1 MADIPIPGSLDD
13 LTPEWMTA
21 ALAQHGID
29 SKASSVTPE
38 TIGEAAGA
46 NGVTVRLK
54 VSYADGTEPGPPSMI
69 IKLPATAE
77 AVKRVGIRQQFYQN
91 EIRFY
96 DDFADRLTVNIPRR
110 YYSGMDEEAGL
121 FAILL
126 EDMAPAVTGND
137 FTGCTFDEAV
147 LAVREMAKLHAPW
160 WNNPELDTVGWLPT
174 GEPNV
179 PFAHTRFHNEVLPA
193 VMANYGDTFSP
204 TVKAVVEAFCTNFSS
219 VVDLISA
226 EPYTL
231 THSDYRLVNL
241 LIDGNPPSQTITV
254 IDWQRVAKA
263 KGLVD
268 IAFFTVL
275 SLSRE
280 RRREWESSLV
290 EAYYSDLVKLGVP
303 GYSLEQCKLD
313 YRICAF
319 APMRITMG
327 FGARPDTDLGGEH
340 GKRLQETMIERV
352 SAAIEDM
359 NLREFLGV

>member
-1 MADIPIPGSLDD
+1 MAEIPIPSSFED

-21 ALAQHGID
+21 ALGQHGID
-29 SKASSVTPE
+29 TTVTTVTPE
-38 TIGEAAGA
+38 NISEAAGA

-54 VSYADGTEPGPPSMI
+54 VAYAYGSAPGPASMI
-69 IKLPATAE
+69 IKLPATAP
-77 AVKRVGIRQQFYQN
+77 AVKQVGVRQQFYQN

-96 DDFADRLTVNIPRR
+96 DDFADRLAVNIPRR
-110 YYSGMDEEAGL
+110 YYSGMDEEAEL

-137 FTGCTFDEAV
+137 FTGCTYEEAV

-160 WNNPELDTVGWLPT
+160 WNSPELNTIEWLPT
-174 GEPNV
+174 GEPNLA
-179 PFAHTRFHNEVLPA
+179 FANTRFNNEVFPG
-193 VMANYGDTFSP
+193 VMANYGQTFSP
-204 TVKAVVEAFCTNFSS
+204 TVAAVVEGFCKNLSS
-219 VVDLISA
+219 AIGMISA
-226 EPYTL
+226 APYTL

-241 LIDGNPPSQTITV
+241 LIGGEKSSPTVTV

-275 SLSRE
+275 SLPTE

-290 EAYYSDLVKLGVP
+290 EAYYADLVKLGVTD
-303 GYSLEQCKLD
+303 YSLEQCRLD
-313 YRICAF
+313 YRLCAF
-319 APMRITMG
+319 APMRITMA

-340 GKRLQETMIERV
+340 GKRLQTTMIERV
-352 SAAIEDM
+352 SVAIEDM
-359 NLREFLGV
+359 NLREFL

>member
-1 MADIPIPGSLDD
+1 MAGIPIPSSLGD
-13 LTPEWMTA
+13 LTPEWVTA
-21 ALAQHGID
+21 ALGQHGID
-29 SKASSVTPE
+29 TKASSVTPVN
-38 TIGEAAGA
+38 ISEAAGA

-54 VSYADGTEPGPPSMI
+54 VTYADGSEPGPASMI
-69 IKLPATAE
+69 IKLPAKAP
-77 AVKRVGIRQQFYQN
+77 AVKQVGIRQQFYQN

-96 DDFADRLTVNIPRR
+96 DDFADRLAVNIPRR
-110 YYSGMDEEAGL
+110 YYSGMDEEAEL

-137 FTGCTFDEAV
+137 FTGCTYEEAL

-160 WNNPELDTVGWLPT
+160 WNSPDLDSVEWLPT
-174 GEPNV
+174 GEPNLA
-179 PFAHTRFHNEVLPA
+179 FAHTRFNNEVLLG
-193 VMANYGDTFSP
+193 VMNNYGHTFSP
-204 TVKAVVEAFCTNFSS
+204 VVKTVVEAFCTDLAS
-219 VVDLISA
+219 VIDMISA
-226 EPYTL
+226 APYTL

-241 LIDGNPPSQTITV
+241 LIGGEKLSPTVTV

-275 SLSRE
+275 SLSPE

-290 EAYYSDLVKLGVP
+290 EAYYADLVKLGVTD
-303 GYSLEQCKLD
+303 YSLEQCRLD
-313 YRICAF
+313 YRLCAF
-319 APMRITMG
+319 APMRIAMG

-340 GKRLQETMIERV
+340 GKRLQETMIDRV

-359 NLREFLGV
+359 NLREFL

>member
-1 MADIPIPGSLDD
+1 MADIPIPNSLDD

-21 ALAQHGID
+21 ALGQHGID
-29 SKASSVTPE
+29 ATATLVTPE

-46 NGVTVRLK
+46 NGVTMRLK
-54 VSYADGTEPGPPSMI
+54 VAYAAGSEPGPASMI
-69 IKLPATAE
+69 IKLPATTP
-77 AVKRVGIRQQFYQN
+77 AVKQVAIRQQFYQN
-91 EIRFY
+91 EIHFY
-96 DDFADRLTVNIPRR
+96 DDFADRLAVNIPRR

-137 FTGCTFDEAV
+137 FTGCTYEEAI

-160 WNNPELDTVGWLPT
+160 WNSPDLDSIGWLPT
-174 GEPNV
+174 GVPNV
-179 PFAHTRFHNEVLPA
+179 TSTHARFNNDVFPG
-193 VMANYGDTFSP
+193 VMANYGHTFSP
-204 TVKAVVEAFCTNFSS
+204 TVATVVEAFCKNLAS
-219 VVDLISA
+219 VIDMISA
-226 EPYTL
+226 APYTL

-241 LIDGNPPSQTITV
+241 LIGGEKLSPMVTV

-275 SLSRE
+275 SLPTE

-290 EAYYSDLVKLGVP
+290 EAYYADLVKLGVAD
-303 GYSLEQCKLD
+303 YSLEQCRLD
-313 YRICAF
+313 YRLCAF
-319 APMRITMG
+319 APMQITMA

-340 GKRLQETMIERV
+340 GKRLQMTMIERI
-352 SAAIEDM
+352 SAAIEDL
-359 NLREFLGV
+359 NLREFLQV